1 MSGAVSDPTDLPQHK
16 ERPLFS
22 DGQGCVRSDR
32 SSATPMGGVVRGS
45 SRPSTKP
52 HSGSQSDTRPFSSSA
67 RATRPA
73 AVLQYCSEHQGCLLY
88 RNVQGSPLLSAT
100 VRVYSLV
107 APCRLSDLIS
117 LALLGSV
124 SGQPG
129 LSRGLLPGYKTV
141 SKWRLQL
148 QDSTPPPSTYFH
160 KDFAPFFTPQHL
172 WDVISCLLSCQTA
185 PWHLL
190 VKSDSSNLCF
200 VRL

>member
-1 MSGAVSDPTDLPQHK
+1 M
-16 ERPLFS
+16 
-22 DGQGCVRSDR
+22 
-32 SSATPMGGVVRGS
+32 
-45 SRPSTKP
+45 
-52 HSGSQSDTRPFSSSA
+52 SDTL
-67 RATRPA
+67 TV
-73 AVLQYCSEHQGCLLY
+73 VLGECQVHCPH
-88 RNVQGSPLLSAT
+88 LLSAT

-107 APCRLSDLIS
+107 APCRLPDLTS
-117 LALLGSV
+117 LAPLGSV
-124 SGQPG
+124 SGQRR
-129 LSRGLLPGYKTV
+129 LSRGPLPGYKTV

-148 QDSTPPPSTYFH
+148 QDSTFKMAAATSRFNPPPSSPYFH